1 MADMAADATG
11 RRLLLAAVAL
21 FIADLIGVVLAVSS
35 GATEGD
41 KAWGFDIL
49 GYVPLPMATAEL
61 VLAWLAARNV
71 RPPLGRVA
79 AILLSLICLVSVL
92 AGLFDGDITNDA
104 LSAGLVVWGG
114 VLIVLT
120 AVVGILAVS
129 RARQLRRR

>member
-1 MADMAADATG
+1 MAADATG

-49 GYVPLPMATAEL
+49 GYVPLPMAIAQL